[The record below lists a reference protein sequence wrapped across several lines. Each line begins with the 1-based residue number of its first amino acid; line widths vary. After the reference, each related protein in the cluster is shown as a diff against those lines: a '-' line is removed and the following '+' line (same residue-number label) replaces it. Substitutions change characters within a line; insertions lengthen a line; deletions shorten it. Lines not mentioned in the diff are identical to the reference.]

1 MMVSHILC
9 YCPDHS
15 CMMNLDPTGWLS
27 PPPNIEATVFS
38 NLISS
43 MGKSAAVSH
52 DPPSR
57 FIKKPE
63 DNPRIHSAS
72 FLCSANG
79 SCSGRLRSDRPIYR
93 YMAVPLLHG
102 NLDPEELE
110 SSHQGQDRR
119 HILWSRVLMGC
130 I

>member
-15 CMMNLDPTGWLS
+15 CMMNLDPIGWLS
-27 PPPNIEATVFS
+27 PPPNIESTVFS
-38 NLISS
+38 NLISL

-72 FLCSANG
+72 FLHSANG
-79 SCSGRLRSDRPIYR
+79 S
-93 YMAVPLLHG
+93 
-102 NLDPEELE
+102 
-110 SSHQGQDRR
+110 
-119 HILWSRVLMGC
+119 
-130 I
+130 